1 MMRVDQPNRIFPAAV
16 IVMISSFFAS
26 PSRAANIQ
34 AIPSIALEG
43 TWDSNIFNDS
53 ANETS
58 DYVFRARPRLTFFL
72 GAYQTTIRIGGG
84 IQSERYADH
93 SELDAL
99 AATKGVTLPPGEL

>member
-16 IVMISSFFAS
+16 IIMISSLFAS
-26 PSRAANIQ
+26 PSMAANLNV
-34 AIPSIALEG
+34 IPSIELEG

-58 DYVFRARPRLTFFL
+58 DYVFRAKPRLTFFL

-84 IQSERYADH
+84 IQAE
-93 SELDAL
+93 
-99 AATKGVTLPPGEL
+99 G